1 MKAKRR
7 FVIQYFLRTLQ
18 LRMQLGK
25 NPEEINPVFL
35 KIYDKQ
41 ELKGIVK
48 WIFNKKIPEG
58 MDLDKMDEEELLE
71 TISDEQYIL
80 GYLLSQLEEELQGS
94 SIITQESVW
103 ATLEQLGLQTHY
115 LARKAVAQWEA
126 YDHANYR
133 ALCAKA
139 GKFLPLY
146 GIYDSG
152 VEKQDKYLTIP
163 GRIYDTE
170 CEAQEA
176 LSKFFT
182 EGGQFH
188 DGDLKIMRL

>member
-18 LRMQLGK
+18 LKMQSRK

-35 KIYDKQ
+35 KIYDKE

-48 WIFNKKIPEG
+48 WVFNQKIPEG
-58 MDLDKMDEEELLE
+58 MDVDKMDEEELLE
-71 TISDEQYIL
+71 SISNEEYIL
-80 GYLLSQLEEELQGS
+80 GYLLSQLEDELQAS
-94 SIITQESVW
+94 SIITDESVLK
-103 ATLEQLGLQTHY
+103 TLEQLGLHTHY
-115 LARKAVAQWEA
+115 LARKPLEQWEE

-133 ALCAKA
+133 ALSLKA

-146 GIYDSG
+146 GIYSWD
-152 VEKQDKYLTIP
+152 VDQQDKYLTIP

-170 CEAQEA
+170 CEAQEM

-182 EGGQFH
+182 EEGQFH
-188 DGDLKIMRL
+188 DGDLKVMRL